1 VFIKFFDNEKNGLM
15 KRKDVI
21 LMRIFMCFEEKKGCC
36 FDMKKFTSFH
46 ELKIYVLIWRNLHVL
61 VSLNVC

>member
-1 VFIKFFDNEKNGLM
+1 MFIKFFDNEKNGLM

-46 ELKIYVLIWRNLHVL
+46 ELKFMF
-61 VSLNVC
+61 